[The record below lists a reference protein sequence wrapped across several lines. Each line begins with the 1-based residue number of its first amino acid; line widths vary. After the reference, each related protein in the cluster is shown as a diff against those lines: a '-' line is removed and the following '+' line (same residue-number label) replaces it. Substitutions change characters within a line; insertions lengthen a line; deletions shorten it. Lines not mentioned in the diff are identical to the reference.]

1 MLRGDRILRCS
12 IRGECFLSVHHPRLR
27 SVRQGEGSGLR
38 TRPLGDS
45 PPPRPHCTLE
55 PGNAPSTALWNFPE
69 WGAQR
74 PGAQVE
80 ILWGPAVHSLALNHT
95 GRKLIPSLPI
105 FLTGSRRAS
114 QLRAT
119 IPLTPNTFPVFSLR
133 ERSGLGKSNSIR
145 PVLGTCASS
154 QHLVLIASS
163 FGSTQRW
170 LCPGLS

>member
-1 MLRGDRILRCS
+1 M
-12 IRGECFLSVHHPRLR
+12 HHPRLR